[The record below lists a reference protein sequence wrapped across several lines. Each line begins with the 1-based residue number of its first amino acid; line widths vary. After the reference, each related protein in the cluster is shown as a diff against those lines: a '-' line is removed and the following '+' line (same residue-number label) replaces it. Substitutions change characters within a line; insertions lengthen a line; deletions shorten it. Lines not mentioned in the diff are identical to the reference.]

1 MLLTAEIH
9 NEAVQNA
16 AQATQQ
22 YLDTVGEHPFNCG
35 FAWVSSYVK
44 GNTKIGKSFIAQ
56 GFDKSYDGGYK
67 LLNPGGSYSQ
77 DVGAKMAGADA
88 YVDTVKKYLPEVS
101 LMVNSRLD

>member
-1 MLLTAEIH
+1 MLTEQIH

-35 FAWVSSYVK
+35 FAWVTANVK
-44 GNTKIGKSFIAQ
+44 GNTKVGKSFIAQ
-56 GFDKSYDGGYK
+56 GFEKSYNGGFQIW
-67 LLNPGGSYSQ
+67 NPSGNYTQ